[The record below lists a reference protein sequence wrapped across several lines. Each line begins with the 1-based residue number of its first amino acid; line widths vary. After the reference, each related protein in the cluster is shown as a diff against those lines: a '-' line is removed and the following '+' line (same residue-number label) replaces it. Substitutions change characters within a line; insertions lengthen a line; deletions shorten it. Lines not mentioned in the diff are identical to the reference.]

1 MRPRFM
7 NSKLILIALSAVFLL
22 LSCKSKKVLVDGEVN
37 ATITVKKIIENHY
50 KNELKFKTLS
60 GRLKIDYSDGY
71 SNQGFNVS
79 LRMKKDEVIW
89 ISAPLGVLKA
99 YITPRGVQFY
109 NKLEG
114 EYFEGDFTYLSD
126 LLGTDLDFDKV
137 QNLLIGNAVLDLR
150 EDKYLAT
157 ILEDTYGLKPKAQN
171 DLFKILFFLE
181 PKNFKIASQ
190 EISQPW
196 NKRILSMQY
205 SYQRINN
212 EILPNKVAIQ
222 AITDDGQ
229 NNIDLDYKNV
239 ELNRD
244 LNFPFRIPKGYK
256 EIVLK

>member
-1 MRPRFM
+1 MWPRFIH
-7 NSKLILIALSAVFLL
+7 SKVFLYAL
-22 LSCKSKKVLVDGEVN
+22 GAMFLFFSCKSKKALVDGEVN
-37 ATITVKKIIENHY
+37 STFTAKKIIDNHY

-79 LRMKKDEVIW
+79 LRMKKDKAIW

-99 YITPRGVQFY
+99 YITPDHVQFY
-109 NKLEG
+109 NKLER
-114 EYFEGDFTYLSD
+114 EYFEGDFSYLSD
-126 LLGTDLDFDKV
+126 LLGTELDFKKV

-150 EDKYLAT
+150 EQKYAAS

-196 NKRILSMQY
+196 NKRFLSMQY
-205 SYQRINN
+205 SYQKVNN
-212 EILPNKVAIQ
+212 EILPNKVAIK
-222 AITDDGQ
+222 AITGDEQ
-229 NNIDLDYKNV
+229 NTIDLDYKNV